1 MNYLTPAEQHR
12 IALQNA
18 RLVLPETA
26 EVLLAGFLVKRKLL
40 HRKHA
45 FSLLCTHIEPDKA
58 CGYFDFAVW
67 FAEPATPAIRKKFQ
81 VLKEKIQQKPAAV
94 KAPHGSYC
102 HICDLFF
109 LSEQQSPAPAT
120 GSIYYGRIKVD
131 LSLSA
136 FHAAD
141 AHERISGNWD
151 YAAAESALQQIHPC
165 RLRQISI
172 DFGQEP
178 ELLFSLDFPAENGI
192 QLPDFMLLEKITSRT
207 LLIRLVPDRL

>member
-26 EVLLAGFLVKRKLL
+26 EVLLADFLIKRKLL
-40 HRKHA
+40 RRKHA
-45 FSLLCTHIEPDKA
+45 FSLLCTHIEPDKE
-58 CGYFDFAVW
+58 CGYFDFAIW
-67 FAEPATPAIRKKFQ
+67 FAEPASPAIRKKFQ
-81 VLKEKIQQKPAAV
+81 VLKEKIQQKPAAA

-109 LSEQQSPAPAT
+109 HSEQQSPTPAT

-131 LSLSA
+131 LDLSA

-141 AHERISGNWD
+141 AHEKISGDWD
-151 YAAAESALQQIHPC
+151 YAGAEAVLQQLHPC
-165 RLRQISI
+165 HLQQISI

-178 ELLFSLDFPAENGI
+178 ELLFSLDFPAEKEL

-207 LLIRLVPDRL
+207 LLVRLVPDKL